1 MPVKNGIQTVQ
12 AIKRMYQNINDDE
25 GRNLVEPN
33 YIFLSAHIANLSFQ
47 NHCKNVGVEYFFEKP
62 VSPDKLHLMLQ
73 ILNNWEHHL
82 KEI

>member
-12 AIKRMYQNINDDE
+12 AIKRIYQSINDDE

-47 NHCKNVGVEYFFEKP
+47 THCRNIGVEYFFEKP
-62 VSPDKLHLMLQ
+62 VSPDKLNLML
-73 ILNNWEHHL
+73 
-82 KEI
+82 